1 MRVGKNAFCDF
12 IYQPIEWENL
22 HGQVDS
28 GRTPSEGD
36 HLKNNILAEICWD
49 DQLKMDQ

>member
-28 GRTPSEGD
+28 GRTPFEGD
-36 HLKNNILAEICWD
+36 HLKPIFWQKYVGMIS
-49 DQLKMDQ
+49 